1 MCGKSKKEQRTRV
14 RIMIRNVKLAE
25 VVKTKARDGCGVRV
39 VGRLAE
45 DNSGIY
51 IEAEHIEFRPEP
63 KGAK

>member
-1 MCGKSKKEQRTRV
+1 
-14 RIMIRNVKLAE
+14 MIRNVKLAE
-25 VVKTKARDGCGVRV
+25 VVETKARDGRGVRV

-51 IEAEHIEFRPEP
+51 VEAEHIELRPEP